1 MIFEELSSRGLLRQ
15 FTHENKIKELLNH
28 SSIKFYIGFD
38 PTADSLHVGHLLQ
51 LITAQRLALAGH
63 QPILLLGE
71 STASVGDPTGKTD
84 MRKMLD
90 GQSIVS
96 NADKFKRH
104 MKKIVPTSLV
114 VSNGNFFDINYL
126 KFIREVG
133 VHFSVNAML
142 RAECFKSR
150 MENGLSFLEFNYMIM
165 QSYDFFKL
173 NKEYNCVLQVGGDD
187 QWSNILGGLD
197 LIKRMS
203 GNEAYGLTIS
213 LLLTSDGKKMGK
225 TEAGA
230 VWLDPLKT
238 SPFDFFQFWR
248 NVSDAEVIPCLKML
262 TFMSLEE
269 IDSIDMS
276 HATSINEAKKRLGFE
291 VTKIVHGEDVAKEV
305 LTQASNLFER
315 KMDDAMTSVDVS
327 DGCSVI
333 DALMKAG
340 FAKSK
345 TDARNLISGNGVF
358 INDELCDL
366 EFKISKNC
374 VLRKGKKNFCKLN
387 VV

>member
-90 GQSIVS
+90 GQSIIS

-315 KMDDAMTSVDVS
+315 KMDDAMISVDVS

>member
-1 MIFEELSSRGLLRQ
+1 MLFEELNSRGLLRQ

-28 SSIKFYIGFD
+28 GSIKFYIGFD

-96 NADKFKRH
+96 NATKFKTH
-104 MKKIVPTSLV
+104 MKKIVPTSIIM
-114 VSNGNFFDINYL
+114 SNGNFFDTNYL
-126 KFIREVG
+126 QFIREVG

-173 NKEYNCVLQVGGDD
+173 NKEHDCVLQIGGDD

-197 LIKRMS
+197 LIRRMS

-248 NVSDAEVIPCLKML
+248 NVSDVEVIPCLKML
-262 TFMSLEE
+262 TFMTLEE
-269 IDSIDMS
+269 IQSMDMS
-276 HATSINEAKKRLGFE
+276 CAFGINEAKKRLAFE
-291 VTKIVHGEDVAKEV
+291 VTKIVHGEDIAKEV
-305 LTQASNLFER
+305 LTQANNLFEKR
-315 KMDDAMTSVDVS
+315 TDDAMVVVNVS
-327 DGCSVI
+327 KGCGVI

-345 TDARNLISGNGVF
+345 TDARNLISGKGVF

-366 EFKISKNC
+366 DCKINESC

-387 VV
+387 VL

>member
-15 FTHENKIKELLNH
+15 FTHENKIKELLDH
-28 SSIKFYIGFD
+28 GSIKFYIGFD

-90 GQSIVS
+90 GQSIIS

-104 MKKIVPTSLV
+104 MKRIVPTSII

-262 TFMSLEE
+262 TFMTLEE
-269 IDSIDMS
+269 IQSMDMS
-276 HATSINEAKKRLGFE
+276 HAAGINEAKKRLGFE

-315 KMDDAMTSVDVS
+315 KMDDTMVSVDVS
-327 DGCSVI
+327 EGCSVI

>member
-1 MIFEELSSRGLLRQ
+1 MLFEELNSRGLLRQ

-96 NADKFKRH
+96 NATKFKTH
-104 MKKIVPTSLV
+104 MKKIVPTSIIM
-114 VSNGNFFDINYL
+114 SNGNFFDTNYL
-126 KFIREVG
+126 QFIREVG

-173 NKEYNCVLQVGGDD
+173 NKEHDCVLQIGGDD

-248 NVSDAEVIPCLKML
+248 NVSDVEVIPCLKML
-262 TFMSLEE
+262 TFMTLEE
-269 IDSIDMS
+269 IQSMDMS
-276 HATSINEAKKRLGFE
+276 CAFGINEAKKRLAFE
-291 VTKIVHGEDVAKEV
+291 VTKIVHGEDIAKEV
-305 LTQASNLFER
+305 LTQANNLFEKR
-315 KMDDAMTSVDVS
+315 MDDAMVIVNVS
-327 DGCSVI
+327 KGCGVI

-345 TDARNLISGNGVF
+345 TDARNLISGKGVF

-366 EFKISKNC
+366 DCKINESC

-387 VV
+387 VL

>member
-90 GQSIVS
+90 GDSIVS
-96 NADKFKRH
+96 NASKFKSH

-276 HATSINEAKKRLGFE
+276 HATGINEAKKKLAFE
-291 VTKIVHGEDVAKEV
+291 VTKIVHGEEVAKEV

-315 KMDDAMTSVDVS
+315 KINDAMVSVDV
-327 DGCSVI
+327 DTGCSVI
-333 DALMKAG
+333 EAMIKAG

-345 TDARNLISGNGVF
+345 TDARNLISGKGVF

-366 EFKISKNC
+366 EFKVNKEC
-374 VLRKGKKNFCKLN
+374 VLRKGKKHFCKLKIL
-387 VV
+387 